1 MSRYT
6 LLLGLITFYLTNC
19 LDSSSNIGKRIEFRF
34 LVENIGNELAYGTD
48 TVRVREV
55 KFTSTAFKIT
65 NEDSVELGN
74 PEDFNVFLY
83 AYNDLGSTDVIIL
96 SSDLGFELNDF
107 VDYEL
112 DIGPI
117 ATRDPFFDNDFY
129 GDDEVTYSLVIN
141 GVVNGRDF
149 LFRASPNFIKRF
161 TETSPVTITD
171 TQETLFIRTRIDLQ
185 TLFQNGEGEFLNP
198 SEASNSSAITS
209 NFRNLLNGGM
219 FAGSVSNFN

>member
-6 LLLGLITFYLTNC
+6 LLLGLITFYLSNC
-19 LDSSSNIGKRIEFRF
+19 LDSSTNIGKRVEFRF
-34 LVENIGNELAYGTD
+34 LVDNIGNEVAYGTD
-48 TVRVREV
+48 TVRVREI

-65 NEDSVELGN
+65 NEDSVEIGN

-96 SSDLGFELNDF
+96 STNLGFDLNDF

-112 DIGPI
+112 NIGPI

-129 GDDEVTYSLVIN
+129 GDNDVTYSLVID

-149 LFRASPNFIKRF
+149 LFRASPSFIKRF
-161 TETSPVTITD
+161 VETSPVSISD
-171 TQETLFIRTRIDLQ
+171 TEETLFLRTRIDLQ
-185 TLFQNGEGEFLNP
+185 TLFQNDEGEFLNP
-198 SEASNSSAITS
+198 SESSNSTAIIN
-209 NFRNLLNGGM
+209 NFTDLLTGGM
-219 FAGSVSNFN
+219 FAGSIANFN